1 MNVRIFFDEDTDE
14 RLSDALLT
22 IEDMPTGWTLTPP
35 YEEDDNRADP
45 YDVVFGQLDQDAS
58 ACVRADFQESEFGP
72 MADLVHVIYLFPDGK
87 AKRAIEAKR
96 AMVEVCDDFDSYTEW
111 AEVAK
116 INTDMI
122 WKDRSLSFPKI
133 GDETF
138 AFRRSGASRLGA
150 VELDVI
156 VWRRGDIAEVII
168 YSTRVDFE
176 GLDSEETEA
185 LVYLSDE
192 KLKAILE

>member
-14 RLSDALLT
+14 RLSEALFT
-22 IEDMPTGWTLTPP
+22 IKDMPAGWTVTPQ
-35 YEEDDNRADP
+35 YEEDDHRADP
-45 YDVVFGQLDQDAS
+45 YDVVFGQLNQDAS
-58 ACVRADFQESEFGP
+58 ACVRADFQESEVGP
-72 MADLVHVIYLFPDGK
+72 MANLVHVIYLFPDGK

-96 AMVEVCDDFDSYTEW
+96 AMVGVFDDSDSYTEW
-111 AEVAK
+111 AEAAK

-122 WKDRSLSFPKI
+122 WRDSPLSFPKI

-150 VELDVI
+150 VESDVI

-168 YSTRVDFE
+168 CSTRVDFE
-176 GLDSEETEA
+176 GLDSEET
-185 LVYLSDE
+185 VYLADE
-192 KLKAILE
+192 KLKALLE